1 MFENL
6 SERLA
11 AIFKKL
17 RGRGK
22 LSEQDVGDVLREVR
36 MALLEADVNL
46 QVARDFI
53 KKVKERAV
61 GEAIWDSLTPAQQ
74 VIKFVRDELIE
85 LMGSSNEKL
94 TIASQ
99 PPTIIMMVG
108 LHGSGKTTTTAKLA
122 LHLKEKGHRPIMA
135 ATDVYRPAA
144 ITQLQVLG
152 SQIEVPV
159 FSLGDRQTPLN
170 ICLGAL
176 GQASREGRD
185 ILLIDTA
192 GRLHIDEELM
202 RELGEIKEK
211 IRPTEVLLVV
221 DAMIGQDSVQ
231 MAEQFNR
238 SVGID
243 GLVLTKLDGDARG
256 GAALSIK
263 SVTGKPVKF
272 VGVGEKLT
280 ALEPFHPDRMAG
292 RILGMGD
299 VLTLIEKAETA
310 FDAQKAQELEQKI
323 REQSFTLEDFLD
335 QLRQLRKMG
344 PLEQILGMMPGFS
357 QAKGLKDLR
366 VDEKEMA
373 HIEAIICSMTKEE
386 RCNPGLLNS
395 SRRRRIAAGSGLE
408 VSDINRLVKQYDMV
422 KKMMKQFA
430 DFDRPGKGGRKKM
443 MKIPFW
449 G

>member
-85 LMGSSNEKL
+85 LMGSTNEKL

-159 FSLGDRQTPLN
+159 FSLGDRQTPLKD
-170 ICLGAL
+170 
-176 GQASREGRD
+176 R
-185 ILLIDTA
+185 
-192 GRLHIDEELM
+192 
-202 RELGEIKEK
+202 
-211 IRPTEVLLVV
+211 
-221 DAMIGQDSVQ
+221 
-231 MAEQFNR
+231 
-238 SVGID
+238 
-243 GLVLTKLDGDARG
+243 
-256 GAALSIK
+256 K
-263 SVTGKPVKF
+263 SVV
-272 VGVGEKLT
+272 
-280 ALEPFHPDRMAG
+280 
-292 RILGMGD
+292 
-299 VLTLIEKAETA
+299 
-310 FDAQKAQELEQKI
+310 
-323 REQSFTLEDFLD
+323 
-335 QLRQLRKMG
+335 
-344 PLEQILGMMPGFS
+344 
-357 QAKGLKDLR
+357 
-366 VDEKEMA
+366 
-373 HIEAIICSMTKEE
+373 
-386 RCNPGLLNS
+386 
-395 SRRRRIAAGSGLE
+395 
-408 VSDINRLVKQYDMV
+408 
-422 KKMMKQFA
+422 
-430 DFDRPGKGGRKKM
+430 
-443 MKIPFW
+443 
-449 G
+449 